1 MEKARNKR
9 EKRGRRK
16 TAEEEAKRGGR
27 KEEERRIEEKA
38 VGRKYQED
46 GRHQEEGREGTED
59 TSRKRKGTGRD
70 VEKGGELIMLVMMRK
85 IYVNTFHNLLFLLGQ
100 KPGVPG
106 ATKNS
111 ANGKSGAVKPNQLSN
126 PLVDGG
132 QAGSCLGLTKP

>member
-1 MEKARNKR
+1 M
-9 EKRGRRK
+9 
-16 TAEEEAKRGGR
+16 
-27 KEEERRIEEKA
+27 
-38 VGRKYQED
+38 
-46 GRHQEEGREGTED
+46 
-59 TSRKRKGTGRD
+59 
-70 VEKGGELIMLVMMRK
+70 MLVMMRK

-132 QAGSCLGLTKP
+132 QARILSRFDQAVDILVELTMTMYLQILTQQCCLCLTSLDRPLPITNFA